1 MKLEDKLKSFDR
13 FNLPK
18 ETKDFTLTRQD
29 QVAESLGGM
38 VFQNRYG
45 KFVLVE
51 KRFDLDY
58 RHGKVRLASCLEHA
72 DNVLARLCFSKNS
85 ACETSTCS
93 SPFDLKKTVFI
104 DCETTGLAGGV
115 GTYAFL
121 VGIGYFSAGSKGQ
134 DSEFIINQYFMRD
147 FDEEPAVLLAVS
159 EKLNNFQSM
168 ASYNGKCYDLPLL
181 ENRSIVNRIDFDS
194 KTWSHLD
201 LLFPCRRLW
210 KRRIQDCSLANV
222 EQKILNVEREIDIP
236 SYLIPQIYFDYLRS
250 GIIDPL
256 IPVFHHNIYDILS
269 LVGLSVL
276 ISQAIQDFDATGIED
291 PIDLYSLGIFHYS
304 LGNYPKSIACFENA
318 LSKDM
323 PIEWQKAIYMNLAYV
338 YKRIGKI
345 EPAVQ
350 IWRHL
355 LKEEFSFSFFVY
367 EELAKYYE
375 HKERDYPQA
384 LLIVDRA
391 LESLNMNTYFSYSFN
406 YGKVLESL
414 KYRRARLERKMCMHL
429 RSQTS
434 G

>member
-1 MKLEDKLKSFDR
+1 
-13 FNLPK
+13 
-18 ETKDFTLTRQD
+18 
-29 QVAESLGGM
+29 
-38 VFQNRYG
+38 
-45 KFVLVE
+45 
-51 KRFDLDY
+51 
-58 RHGKVRLASCLEHA
+58 
-72 DNVLARLCFSKNS
+72 
-85 ACETSTCS
+85 
-93 SPFDLKKTVFI
+93 
-104 DCETTGLAGGV
+104 
-115 GTYAFL
+115 
-121 VGIGYFSAGSKGQ
+121 
-134 DSEFIINQYFMRD
+134 MRD
-147 FDEEPAVLLAVS
+147 FDEEPAILLAVS

-194 KTWSHLD
+194 TAWSHLD
-201 LLFPCRRLW
+201 LLFSSRRLW
-210 KRRIQDCSLANV
+210 KRRIQDCSLVNV

-256 IPVFHHNIYDILS
+256 IPVFHHNMYDILS
-269 LVGLSVL
+269 LVSLLVL
-276 ISQAIQDFDATGIED
+276 ISQAIQDFVVAGIED

>member
-1 MKLEDKLKSFDR
+1 MKFEDKLKSFDR

-18 ETKDFTLTRQD
+18 ETKDFTLPRQD
-29 QVAESLGGM
+29 QVAESLGGV

-45 KFVLVE
+45 KFVLAE
-51 KRFDLDY
+51 KKFGLDY
-58 RHGKVRLASCLEHA
+58 RHGKVRLAACLEHQ
-72 DNVLARLCFSKNS
+72 DNVLARLCFSKSS
-85 ACETSTCS
+85 AFEMSICS
-93 SPFDLKKTVFI
+93 PSFDLKKTAFI

-121 VGIGYFSAGSKGQ
+121 VGIGYFHGQ
-134 DSEFIINQYFMRD
+134 EFFIRQYFMRD

-194 KTWSHLD
+194 SAWSHLD
-201 LLFPCRRLW
+201 LLFPSRRLW

-276 ISQAIQDFDATGIED
+276 VGQALQDFLVAGIED
-291 PIDLYSLGIFHYS
+291 PVDLYSLGIFHYG
-304 LGNYPKSIACFENA
+304 LGNYPESIACFENA

-323 PIEWQKAIYMNLAYV
+323 PTEWQKAIYINLAFA

-345 EPAVQ
+345 EQAVQ

-355 LKEEFSFSFFVY
+355 LKEEFPFNFYVY

-375 HKERDYPQA
+375 HKEKDYPQA

-391 LESLNMNTYFSYSFN
+391 LESLNINTCFSSHFN

-414 KYRRARLERKMCMHL
+414 KYRRSRLERRMRMHL
-429 RSQTS
+429 GSQTS